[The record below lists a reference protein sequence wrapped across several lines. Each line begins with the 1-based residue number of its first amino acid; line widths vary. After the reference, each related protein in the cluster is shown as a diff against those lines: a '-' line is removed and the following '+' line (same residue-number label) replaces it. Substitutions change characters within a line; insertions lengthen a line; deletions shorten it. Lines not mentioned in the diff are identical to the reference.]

1 MKSNNVALRLPDSLY
16 INVKQA
22 ALADG
27 VAMNQYI
34 AIAVAE
40 KLACRQT
47 AASFLA
53 GKAKGGSAARAL
65 KILAK
70 AGRDVDESEVSK

>member
-1 MKSNNVALRLPDSLY
+1 MKSNNLALRLPDSLY
-16 INVKQA
+16 TNVEQA

-40 KLACRQT
+40 KLASRQT
-47 AASFLA
+47 AASFLTE
-53 GKAKGGSAARAL
+53 KAKGGSAARAL